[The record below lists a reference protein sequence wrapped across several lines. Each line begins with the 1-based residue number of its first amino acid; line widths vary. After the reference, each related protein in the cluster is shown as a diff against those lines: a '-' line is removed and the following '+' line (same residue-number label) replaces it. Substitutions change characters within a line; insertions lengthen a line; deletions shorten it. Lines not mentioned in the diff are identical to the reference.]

1 MPDESLET
9 PKHGRIVTFYSYKGG
24 TGRTMALAN
33 VAFIL
38 ASNGYRVLVADWDL
52 ESPGLHRFF
61 SPFLDQTVP
70 DAPGIIDMV
79 RDYEYLA
86 KTTSEEK
93 WQGVN
98 VADYTQIKKYVIP
111 LKHYTFPEG
120 GSLEFLSPGKQNRD
134 YLTTLSGLDWDHF
147 YEMLNGSEFL
157 NALRDEMKAYYD
169 YTLIDSRTG
178 LSDVA
183 DVCTV
188 NLPDVLVDCFT
199 LSTQGI
205 EGSASVARIIED
217 RYGYRGIRVLPVPM
231 RVDLSELDRVN
242 ASRTFAQRRFENLP
256 SDLTPAERQDY
267 WAMVEVPYQ
276 AYYSYEETLAVFRDM
291 PRSPGSML
299 SAYERITSYITDGV
313 VTSLPPI
320 DEDLRSSIRAKFE
333 RKPPLENKQLTIEFL
348 PEDQL
353 WVDWISAVLTAGE
366 FTVLERRLR
375 ENGRTDEADGS
386 RTLTVVSEAYI
397 AWRRHRQGKQ
407 ANVSDSGSFDLIGQP
422 GAVRPGFAVYVVSG
436 PRSLPEFATA
446 SSAQLATARSE
457 AEAVDRLERLF
468 RIATDPEDRAAATP
482 RYPGTEPRV
491 LRGLAARN
499 ERFTGRENDLGEL
512 RDELRGTRRAVVR
525 PLTLLGT
532 AGVGK
537 TAIAL
542 EYAHRFMN
550 DYDLVCWIPCG
561 QSEEVDLR
569 VAELLPA
576 LRDRFGIS
584 PPPGE
589 STVAERARMVLD
601 VLADGETVPRWLL
614 IYDNAEDIGT
624 IREYLPSSGGQ
635 VLITSQ
641 NKSWEEHNVRT
652 LQVRMFDRQESVAHL
667 SRVVPSLTGDEADAL
682 ADALGDLPVAVTA
695 VAVYLRDSGYPV
707 ARYLSDLEQRQPS
720 APSVGVLSVYPREV
734 AGAWDAP
741 LRLLKA
747 RSEAAA
753 RLLELCSVMAS
764 DIATELVHSRA
775 MAEVLEPFDP
785 ALAAPLIMGRIVQE
799 ASKLNLLTI
808 DAANKQITVHRVVQ
822 TVVRSRMSAAEV
834 AAARAEV
841 QQILLAARPRRD
853 VDDPEARNRFRMIWP
868 HLGPA
873 EVVSSTDERVRELII
888 DRIRYIYVYSDYA
901 RGVAEATA
909 AVAEWQ
915 EMLNSGLE
923 SRARRSLHTQ
933 LLQLQFNLG
942 LILLAQSKFTESRKL
957 HAQVLE
963 EQTELLKADHPY
975 TLMTAGSLAA
985 DLRALGLYQNA
996 LELDRQTHPAWVAL
1010 YGDDNLWSLRSANN
1024 LAVSFRLNGDVNA
1037 ALQLDRE
1044 TYQRTLSTLGNR
1056 HRLTLS
1062 SHQNLARDLL
1072 ECGEYRAAVDTARH
1086 AYRLAAEHM
1095 GPDSSPALDGQV
1107 LLGIALRSSGHPD
1120 EAEPQFEQAL
1130 DPLRTRFGDAASAT
1144 LAARLSLGV
1153 NLWSLDRFAEA
1164 EAEMCPV
1171 FEQYQES
1178 LEPDHPHALVCQVNL
1193 AALMRQKLDSE
1204 KAAKYIA
1211 AALAGLERVLGP
1223 AHPYTLA
1230 AETVHG
1236 VLLAD
1241 QKDLGQ
1247 AVHVE
1252 TRTLGLLTSTL
1263 GPTHPDTLRC
1273 HANLLLTR
1281 RDRGEDTAAELE
1293 RVIDQLE
1300 TPLGAD
1306 HPTVKTLRKRRRLLR
1321 ALDPQPF

>member
-1 MPDESLET
+1 M
-9 PKHGRIVTFYSYKGG
+9 
-24 TGRTMALAN
+24 
-33 VAFIL
+33 
-38 ASNGYRVLVADWDL
+38 
-52 ESPGLHRFF
+52 
-61 SPFLDQTVP
+61 
-70 DAPGIIDMV
+70 
-79 RDYEYLA
+79 
-86 KTTSEEK
+86 
-93 WQGVN
+93 
-98 VADYTQIKKYVIP
+98 
-111 LKHYTFPEG
+111 
-120 GSLEFLSPGKQNRD
+120 
-134 YLTTLSGLDWDHF
+134 
-147 YEMLNGSEFL
+147 
-157 NALRDEMKAYYD
+157 
-169 YTLIDSRTG
+169 
-178 LSDVA
+178 
-183 DVCTV
+183 
-188 NLPDVLVDCFT
+188 
-199 LSTQGI
+199 
-205 EGSASVARIIED
+205 
-217 RYGYRGIRVLPVPM
+217 
-231 RVDLSELDRVN
+231 
-242 ASRTFAQRRFENLP
+242 
-256 SDLTPAERQDY
+256 
-267 WAMVEVPYQ
+267 
-276 AYYSYEETLAVFRDM
+276 
-291 PRSPGSML
+291 
-299 SAYERITSYITDGV
+299 
-313 VTSLPPI
+313 
-320 DEDLRSSIRAKFE
+320 
-333 RKPPLENKQLTIEFL
+333 
-348 PEDQL
+348 
-353 WVDWISAVLTAGE
+353 
-366 FTVLERRLR
+366 
-375 ENGRTDEADGS
+375 
-386 RTLTVVSEAYI
+386 
-397 AWRRHRQGKQ
+397 
-407 ANVSDSGSFDLIGQP
+407 
-422 GAVRPGFAVYVVSG
+422 
-436 PRSLPEFATA
+436 
-446 SSAQLATARSE
+446 
-457 AEAVDRLERLF
+457 
-468 RIATDPEDRAAATP
+468 
-482 RYPGTEPRV
+482 

-996 LELDRQTHPAWVAL
+996 LKLDRQTHPAWVAL

-1095 GPDSSPALDGQV
+1095 GPDSSRRP
-1107 LLGIALRSSGHPD
+1107 RRP
-1120 EAEPQFEQAL
+1120 
-1130 DPLRTRFGDAASAT
+1130 
-1144 LAARLSLGV
+1144 
-1153 NLWSLDRFAEA
+1153 
-1164 EAEMCPV
+1164 
-1171 FEQYQES
+1171 
-1178 LEPDHPHALVCQVNL
+1178 
-1193 AALMRQKLDSE
+1193 
-1204 KAAKYIA
+1204 
-1211 AALAGLERVLGP
+1211 GP
-1223 AHPYTLA
+1223 ARDRA
-1230 AETVHG
+1230 AQLGTPGRGRAPIRAGAGPAQDPVRRRRQRDAGRPPEPRRQPVVPRPVRRGRGGDVPRLRAVPGKPRARPSARPGLPGEPGRLDAPETGLREGGEVHRRRPG
-1236 VLLAD
+1236 RAGARARPGASL
-1241 QKDLGQ
+1241 
-1247 AVHVE
+1247 
-1252 TRTLGLLTSTL
+1252 
-1263 GPTHPDTLRC
+1263 
-1273 HANLLLTR
+1273 HARRRDGTR
-1281 RDRGEDTAAELE
+1281 RPAGRSEGS
-1293 RVIDQLE
+1293 R
-1300 TPLGAD
+1300 PGGAGGD
-1306 HPTVKTLRKRRRLLR
+1306 PDPRPAHEHAR
-1321 ALDPQPF
+1321 ADAPGYPAVSR